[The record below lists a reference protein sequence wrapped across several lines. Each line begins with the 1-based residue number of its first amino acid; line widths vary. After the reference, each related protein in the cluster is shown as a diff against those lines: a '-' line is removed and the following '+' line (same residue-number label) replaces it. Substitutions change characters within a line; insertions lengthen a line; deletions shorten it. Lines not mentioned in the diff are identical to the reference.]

1 MWNVFYCRGGSVE
14 GRGGPRRVRGQRR
27 LCRNPPR
34 GVRGRRRRQ
43 PASAGGVPG
52 GRPARQGPR
61 GRRLVPETR
70 PVLER
75 GRLVKAAVLHNVGDD
90 KLDVRDDVTTTPVG
104 AGKVRIRIKATGV
117 CHSDLSAMNGT
128 IPVAV
133 PAVLGHEGAGEVV
146 EVGAGVTSLSE
157 GDHVVVCWSPQ
168 CGACK
173 DCVNGQPQLCMAY
186 MINAFSDAHFSLDA
200 TPVFGMAGAG
210 TFAEELILIEQGAV
224 KIDADIPYDVASLL
238 GCGVMT
244 GVGAVINA
252 GKVEPGSSVVV
263 FGCGGV
269 GISVIQGARVAGAA
283 TIVAVDMVDS
293 KLDWAKQFGATHA
306 VKPED
311 LHAVKQELTGG
322 VGFDYGF
329 EVVGRSQTI
338 KAAYDATRRGGT
350 TVVVGVG
357 RAEDMVELSA
367 FDLFYNEKNLRG
379 TYYGSAN
386 VRRDFPRLLALWR
399 SGRLDLEGM
408 ITRRLSIGD
417 INDAFTALSAGE
429 VIRQIITFD

>member
-1 MWNVFYCRGGSVE
+1 M
-14 GRGGPRRVRGQRR
+14 
-27 LCRNPPR
+27 
-34 GVRGRRRRQ
+34 
-43 PASAGGVPG
+43 
-52 GRPARQGPR
+52 
-61 GRRLVPETR
+61 
-70 PVLER
+70 
-75 GRLVKAAVLHNVGDD
+75 KAAVLQQVGDER
-90 KLDVRDDVTTTPVG
+90 LDVRDDVTTTAVG
-104 AGKVRIRIKATGV
+104 AGKVKVRIKATGV

-133 PAVLGHEGAGEVV
+133 PAVLGHEGAGEII
-146 EVGAGVTSLSE
+146 EVGPGVTGLAE

-168 CGACK
+168 CGACRE
-173 DCVNGQPQLCMAY
+173 CVNGQHQLCMAY
-186 MINAFSDAHFSLDA
+186 MINAFSDAHFQIGT

-210 TFAEELILIEQGAV
+210 TFAEELILLEQGAV
-224 KIDADIPYDVASLL
+224 KIDKDVPHDVASLL

-244 GVGAVINA
+244 GVGAAINA
-252 GKVEPGSSVVV
+252 AKVEPGSSVVV

-269 GISVIQGARVAGAA
+269 GISVIQGARIAGAA
-283 TIVAVDMVDS
+283 TILAVDMIDR

-311 LHAVKQELTGG
+311 LAAAQQELTGG

-357 RAEDMVELSA
+357 RADDMLELSA

-386 VRRDFPRLLALWR
+386 IRRDFPRLVALWR
-399 SGRLDLEGM
+399 SGQLDLEGM
-408 ITRRLSIGD
+408 ITSRLALD
-417 INDAFTALSAGE
+417 DVNDAFAVMQSGE
-429 VIRQIITFD
+429 AIRQVITFD

>member
-1 MWNVFYCRGGSVE
+1 M
-14 GRGGPRRVRGQRR
+14 
-27 LCRNPPR
+27 
-34 GVRGRRRRQ
+34 
-43 PASAGGVPG
+43 
-52 GRPARQGPR
+52 
-61 GRRLVPETR
+61 
-70 PVLER
+70 
-75 GRLVKAAVLHNVGDD
+75 KAAVLHNVGDD

-133 PAVLGHEGAGEVV
+133 PAVLGHEGAGEII
-146 EVGAGVTSLSE
+146 EVGAGVTSLAE

-186 MINAFSDAHFSLDA
+186 MINAFSDAHFMFDGT
-200 TPVFGMAGAG
+200 TPTFGMAGAG
-210 TFAEELILIEQGAV
+210 TFAEELILLEQGAV
-224 KIDADIPYDVASLL
+224 KIDNDIPYDVASLL

-244 GVGAVINA
+244 GVGAAINA
-252 GKVEPGSSVVV
+252 AKVEPGSSVVV

-269 GISVIQGARVAGAA
+269 GISVIQGARIAGAA
-283 TIVAVDMVDS
+283 TILAVDMVDA

-306 VKPED
+306 VTPD
-311 LHAVKQELTGG
+311 QLPDALRELTGG
-322 VGFDYGF
+322 VGFDYAF

-338 KAAYDATRRGGT
+338 KAAYGATRRGGT

-367 FDLFYNEKNLRG
+367 FDLFYDEKTLRG

-386 VRRDFPRLLALWR
+386 IRRDFPRLLALWR
-399 SGRLDLEGM
+399 SGQLDLEGM
-408 ITRRLSIGD
+408 ITRRLTLD
-417 INDAFTALSAGE
+417 DVNDAFGALSSGD
-429 VIRQIITFD
+429 VIRQVITFD

>member
-1 MWNVFYCRGGSVE
+1 M
-14 GRGGPRRVRGQRR
+14 
-27 LCRNPPR
+27 
-34 GVRGRRRRQ
+34 
-43 PASAGGVPG
+43 
-52 GRPARQGPR
+52 
-61 GRRLVPETR
+61 
-70 PVLER
+70 
-75 GRLVKAAVLHNVGDD
+75 KAAVLQQVGDER
-90 KLDVRDDVTTTPVG
+90 LDVRDDVITTAVG
-104 AGKVRIRIKATGV
+104 AGKVRVRIKATGV

-133 PAVLGHEGAGEVV
+133 PAVLGHEGAGEII
-146 EVGAGVTSLSE
+146 EVGPGVSGLAE

-168 CGACK
+168 CGACR
-173 DCVNGQPQLCMAY
+173 DCVNGQHQLCMAY
-186 MINAFSDAHFSLDA
+186 MINAFSDAHFQIGT

-210 TFAEELILIEQGAV
+210 TFAEELILLEQGAV
-224 KIDADIPYDVASLL
+224 KIDKDVPHDVASLL

-244 GVGAVINA
+244 GVGAAINA
-252 GKVEPGSSVVV
+252 AKVEPGSSVVV

-269 GISVIQGARVAGAA
+269 GISVIQGARIAGAA
-283 TIVAVDMVDS
+283 TILAVDMVDR

-311 LHAVKQELTGG
+311 LPAAQQELTGG
-322 VGFDYGF
+322 AGFDYGF

-357 RAEDMVELSA
+357 RADDMLELSA

-386 VRRDFPRLLALWR
+386 IKRDFPRLVALWR
-399 SGRLDLEGM
+399 SGQLDLEGM
-408 ITRRLSIGD
+408 ITSRLALD
-417 INDAFTALSAGE
+417 DVNDAFAVMQSGE
-429 VIRQIITFD
+429 AIRQVITFD

>member
-1 MWNVFYCRGGSVE
+1 M
-14 GRGGPRRVRGQRR
+14 
-27 LCRNPPR
+27 
-34 GVRGRRRRQ
+34 
-43 PASAGGVPG
+43 
-52 GRPARQGPR
+52 
-61 GRRLVPETR
+61 
-70 PVLER
+70 
-75 GRLVKAAVLHNVGDD
+75 KAAVLHNVGDD

-133 PAVLGHEGAGEVV
+133 PAVLGHEGAGEIV

-157 GDHVVVCWSPQ
+157 GDHVVICWSPQ

-186 MINAFSDAHFSLDA
+186 MINAFSDAHFMFDGA
-200 TPVFGMAGAG
+200 TPTFGMAGAG
-210 TFAEELILIEQGAV
+210 TFAEEVILLEQGAV
-224 KIDADIPYDVASLL
+224 KIDNDIPYDVASLL

-244 GVGAVINA
+244 GVGAAINA
-252 GKVEPGSSVVV
+252 GKIEPGSSVVV

-269 GISVIQGARVAGAA
+269 GISVIQGARIAGAA
-283 TIVAVDMVDS
+283 TILAVDMVEA
-293 KLDWAKQFGATHA
+293 KLGWAKQFGATDA
-306 VKPED
+306 VTPD
-311 LHAVKQELTGG
+311 QLPDALRELTGG
-322 VGFDYGF
+322 AGFDYAF

-338 KAAYDATRRGGT
+338 KAAYGATRRGGT

-367 FDLFYNEKNLRG
+367 FDLFYDEKTLRG

-386 VRRDFPRLLALWR
+386 IRRDFPRLLALWR
-399 SGRLDLEGM
+399 SGQLDLEGM
-408 ITRRLSIGD
+408 ITRRLTLD
-417 INDAFTALSAGE
+417 DVNDAFSALSSGD
-429 VIRQIITFD
+429 VIRQVITFD